1 MNNRKPQLKAS
12 GFTITELMV
21 AAFIGI
27 LISGI
32 TFNAIISN
40 SKSNAL
46 AELTRRIKEDWIRA
60 ENLIESE
67 IAIGESIRSGLDIN
81 SSIINQNDCSYL
93 YSHKNNL
100 KLQINLP
107 GNTPDITYGV
117 ITIQQLEAIDPTQK
131 GQWMGGQASAVL
143 IRCGPQLTISADG
156 SRDYKETTPF
166 QQAIIIDNLDVS
178 GVNEGLNVSQP
189 RDPSSNKIDNEK
201 IVDFSL
207 SLIEPG
213 LSTNQISSQN
223 TFTLG
228 ESTFSRVQQ
237 IPPVP
242 EQESI
247 CSKICLANDQNCS
260 SVPNDHIVTLRS
272 TDVRK
277 YQLSNVSESGF
288 KTTTVCTN
296 RELQSGDSIQG
307 GDGNYVID
315 GNPVPNRTST
325 VGITIIGGSG
335 GRNLLLG
342 TPQADTI
349 TGGNND
355 DALVG
360 RDGADELNGGGGD
373 DSFLPWESSAGPSV
387 ATINGG
393 AGFDRLY
400 IKDSSSNFSSSGCTR
415 SSCELKSSDEST
427 TKAILLNTEMIV
439 YRDTSIELPETE

>member
-1 MNNRKPQLKAS
+1 MNKNHSQLKAS

-21 AAFIGI
+21 IALIGTF
-27 LISGI
+27 ISGI
-32 TFNAIISN
+32 TFNAIIRN
-40 SKSNAL
+40 SKSNAE
-46 AELTRRIKEDWIRA
+46 AELTRRIREDWIRA

-67 IAIGESIRSGLDIN
+67 IAIGESIRSGSSIN
-81 SSIINQNDCSYL
+81 SSIINQDDCSYL
-93 YSHKNNL
+93 YSHKKNL
-100 KLQINLP
+100 RLQINLP

-117 ITIQQLEAIDPTQK
+117 ITIQQLEAIDPTQR
-131 GQWMGGQASAVL
+131 GQWMGTKASAVL

-156 SRDYKETTPF
+156 SKDYKETTPF
-166 QQAIIIDNLDVS
+166 QQAIVLDNLDVS
-178 GVNEGLNVSQP
+178 GGNEGLNVNKP
-189 RDPSSNKIDNEK
+189 VDSSMYVIGNKN

-207 SLIEPG
+207 SLIEPS
-213 LSTNQISSQN
+213 LSNNQITSQK

-242 EQESI
+242 EQQSI
-247 CSKICLANDQNCS
+247 CSKICDENNQDCS
-260 SVPNDHIVTLRS
+260 SVLNDHIITLKS
-272 TDVRK
+272 TDSRN
-277 YQLSNVSESGF
+277 YQLSDVSVYGF

-296 RELQSGDSIQG
+296 RDLQSGDSIEG

-315 GNPVPNRTST
+315 GNPVPNRTPT

-342 TPQADTI
+342 TPQEDTLV
-349 TGGNND
+349 GGDND

-360 RDGADELNGGGGD
+360 RNGADVLNGGGGD
-373 DSFLPWESSAGPSV
+373 DSFLPWDSSPGSSV

-400 IKDSSSNFSSSGCTR
+400 IKDSSSNFSISECTK
-415 SSCELKSSDEST
+415 SACELKSSDGLT
-427 TKAILLNTEMIV
+427 TRAILSDTEIIV
-439 YRDTSIELPETE
+439 YRDTTIELPDSE